1 MQATFRQATL
11 EDIPGIV
18 ELTNECF
25 NEKTDVAHAEK
36 IFQTNDAAAIYC
48 VGFLEN
54 QIVAFARISIITT
67 PFDGMETYAILNH
80 VCVKPEYRRHHLGTQ
95 LLTAIEDICR
105 KQGCSSLKLWSK
117 NFRIPA
123 HAMYQKFGFK
133 IIDAKFFEKSLE
145 GGTNEN

>member
-1 MQATFRQATL
+1 MQAKFRPATL
-11 EDIPGIV
+11 EDVPEIIQ
-18 ELTNECF
+18 LTNECF

-36 IFQTNDAAAIYC
+36 IFQKNDANAIYF
-48 VGFLEN
+48 VGILEEK
-54 QIVAFARISIITT
+54 IVAFSRITIIET
-67 PFDGMETYAILNH
+67 PFDGMEAYAILNH

-95 LLTAIEDICR
+95 LLTATEKLCKER
-105 KQGCSSLKLWSK
+105 GCISLKLWSK

-145 GGTNEN
+145 GGDDEN